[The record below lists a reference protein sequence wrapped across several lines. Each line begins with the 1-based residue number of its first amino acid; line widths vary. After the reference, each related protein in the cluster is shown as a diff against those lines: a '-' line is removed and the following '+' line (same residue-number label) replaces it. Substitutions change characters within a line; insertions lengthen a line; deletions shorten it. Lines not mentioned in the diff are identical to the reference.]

1 MAAGKGILVIS
12 LDFELYWGVRDL
24 YSKQDYVKRWGGER
38 EWIPRILELF
48 RQGGVHATWATV
60 GLLFFKNKAEL
71 LSGLPEVK
79 PTYSDSSL
87 SPYGDMEGS
96 EVGEGEDDDPY
107 HYALSLIEQIRATEG
122 QRIASHTFSHFYCL
136 EKGQSKPQFYS
147 DLKAAVSA
155 AGRREITL
163 ESLVLPRNQVC
174 AEYLDGL
181 APLGFR
187 SYRGNPQH
195 RLYSSGYSAGDSP
208 LRRVFRLA
216 DSYVNLTG
224 HHTYP
229 IQSVVPQAPVNL
241 PASFFLRSA
250 PQALGSLEPLR
261 LKRILDGMTYA
272 AKRGQVYH
280 LWLHPYNAAGAADFR
295 TLERVVAH
303 YIHLAERYEM
313 TSMNMEELSDLVLEA

>member
-1 MAAGKGILVIS
+1 MAPGKGILVIS

-24 YSKQDYVKRWGGER
+24 YSKQDYAMKWGGER
-38 EWIPRILELF
+38 EQIPRILDLF
-48 RQGGVHATWATV
+48 RQGGIHATWATV
-60 GLLFFKNKAEL
+60 GLLFFKNKTEML
-71 LSGLPEVK
+71 NGLPEDE
-79 PTYSDSSL
+79 PSYSDSCL
-87 SPYGDMEGS
+87 SPYVDIRGD

-107 HYALSLIEQIRATEG
+107 HYAISLIEQIHATFG

-136 EKGQSKPQFYS
+136 EKGQSKSQFYS
-147 DLKAAVSA
+147 DLKAAVA
-155 AGRREITL
+155 AARKRGIPL

-181 APLGFR
+181 ASLGFM
-187 SYRGNPQH
+187 SYRGNPKH
-195 RLYSSGYSAGDSP
+195 RLYSSGYSAEDSL

-216 DSYVNLTG
+216 DSYLNLTG
-224 HHTYP
+224 HHTYTL
-229 IQSVVPQAPVNL
+229 QSVVPRTPLNL

-250 PQALGSLEPLR
+250 PQALRPMEPLR

-295 TLERVVAH
+295 ALERVVDH
-303 YIHLAERYEM
+303 YGRLAERYGM
-313 TSMNMEELSDLVLEA
+313 TSLNMEELGDLVLS